1 MNSNEI
7 YVSLDIGTSSVKVII
22 GEMVNDSLNIIGV
35 GNVKSEGLRKGSIV
49 DMEDTV
55 HSIKRAIEQ
64 AERMIGLEIR
74 KVHVGVSGNHVSLQP
89 CRGVVAVSSQNR
101 EITNEDVLRV
111 IEAAYVGAIPPEREK
126 IGVIQKQFILDG
138 KDEINDPRGMIGVRL
153 EVEGTLITGTT
164 TVLINTLRCVE
175 RAGLE
180 ILDIIMQPLAAGE
193 YALSKDEKNLGV
205 ALIDLGGGSTTL
217 AVFENGYLSASSVI
231 PVGGDHITKD
241 LSVGLRTSTE
251 DAENLKVKYGH
262 AFYDEASEDVVFSVP
277 IIGSDQHQQF
287 NQLEISDIIEARL
300 EEIFELVL
308 HEMKRYDVT
317 DMPGGYVLTGGVAN
331 MQGVLELA
339 QVILQNRVR
348 VAVPDY
354 IGVRE
359 PQYTTGVGIIKYAY
373 KSTRLPGGSFSG
385 QASISEP
392 IEKTVP
398 KVQQQQKQQQ
408 QPKSKVEK
416 HPEEKMSSKVKKFL
430 GYFFE

>member
-22 GEMVNDSLNIIGV
+22 GEMVHDSGKGSLNIIGV

-49 DMEDTV
+49 DMDDTV

-64 AERMIGLEIR
+64 AERMVGMEIR
-74 KVHVGVSGNHVSLQP
+74 EVVVGIPGHHVMLQP
-89 CRGVVAVSSQNR
+89 CHGIVAVSGQNR
-101 EITNEDVLRV
+101 EITNEDVIRV
-111 IEAAYVGAIPPEREK
+111 IEASHVGSIPPERGNM
-126 IGVIQKQFILDG
+126 GVIQRQFILDG

-153 EVEGTLITGTT
+153 EMDGTLITGSNS
-164 TVLINTLRCVE
+164 VLANTIRCVE
-175 RAGLE
+175 RAGLSFS
-180 ILDIIMQPLAAGE
+180 DIILQPLAAGE

-205 ALIDLGGGSTTL
+205 ALIDLGGGSTNIS
-217 AVFENGYLSASSVI
+217 VFQDGFITATGVI

-251 DAENLKVKYGH
+251 DAEKIKMKHGH

-287 NQLEISDIIEARL
+287 NQLEISEIIEARM
-300 EEIFELVL
+300 EEIFELAA
-308 HEMKRYDVT
+308 HELKRMGVT
-317 DMPGGYVLTGGVAN
+317 SLPGGFVLTGGGAN

-339 QVILQNRVR
+339 QDMFQNPVR
-348 VAVPDY
+348 IAVPDY

-359 PQYTTGVGIIKYAY
+359 PQYTAAVGLIKYAY
-373 KSTRLPGGSFSG
+373 KNARLPGGTISS
-385 QASISEP
+385 SSSVSEP
-392 IEKTVP
+392 IEKRVP
-398 KVQQQQKQQQ
+398 KQH
-408 QPKSKVEK
+408 QPKAKVEK